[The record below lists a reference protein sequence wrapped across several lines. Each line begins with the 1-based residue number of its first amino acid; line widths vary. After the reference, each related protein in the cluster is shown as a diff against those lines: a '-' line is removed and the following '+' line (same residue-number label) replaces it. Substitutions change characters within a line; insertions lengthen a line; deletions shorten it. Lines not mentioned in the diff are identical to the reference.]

1 MSIDNIIPVEYI
13 NEAKVTNVVTRY
25 RGNLLNKTKL
35 PVAKI
40 STLIPV
46 IPEKE
51 YTHYRVRI
59 RFFRDDN
66 NNNKLDYVLLVI
78 LMLFYLFIIYYINYY
93 INY

>member
-13 NEAKVTNVVTRY
+13 NEAKITNVVTRY

-59 RFFRDDN
+59 RFFRDN
-66 NNNKLDYVLLVI
+66 NNNKLDYIFLVI
-78 LMLFYLFIIYYINYY
+78 LMLFYLFIIYYINIKRYFL
-93 INY
+93 

>member
-25 RGNLLNKTKL
+25 RHNLLNKTKL

-59 RFFRDDN
+59 RFFRD
-66 NNNKLDYVLLVI
+66 NNNKLDCVFLLI
-78 LMLFYLFIIYYINYY
+78 LILFYLFIIYYINH
-93 INY
+93 

>member
-1 MSIDNIIPVEYI
+1 MNIDNIIQVEYI
-13 NEAKVTNVVTRY
+13 NEANVTNVVTRY

-59 RFFRDDN
+59 RFFRD
-66 NNNKLDYVLLVI
+66 NNNKLDCVFLLI
-78 LMLFYLFIIYYINYY
+78 LILFYLFIIYYINIKRYFL
-93 INY
+93 

>member
-1 MSIDNIIPVEYI
+1 MNTDNIIPVEYI
-13 NEAKVTNVVTRY
+13 NEARVTTVITRT
-25 RGNLLNKTKL
+25 RNKLLNEKNL

-59 RFFRDDN
+59 RFFRD
-66 NNNKLDYVLLVI
+66 NNNKLDYVFLAILILL
-78 LMLFYLFIIYYINYY
+78 YLFIIYYVNIKRYFL
-93 INY
+93 

>member
-51 YTHYRVRI
+51 YTHHRVRI
-59 RFFRDDN
+59 RFIRDDN
-66 NNNKLDYVLLVI
+66 DNNKLDYVLLVI
-78 LMLFYLFIIYYINYY
+78 LILFYLFIIYYINYY

>member
-59 RFFRDDN
+59 RFFSEENEDDTIY
-66 NNNKLDYVLLVI
+66 KILLLI
-78 LMLFYLFIIYYINYY
+78 IFYFFVNYY
-93 INY
+93 IYITIY